1 MCWLRTRSC
10 NAVARMQGTPVLFDV
25 AYAVALS
32 SKPCPKKFMSV
43 LVFHV
48 TAFAAISLQGHA
60 TPCEL
65 HPGAVASARG
75 VISVLYV

>member
-10 NAVARMQGTPVLFDV
+10 NAVARTRGTPVQFDV

-32 SKPCPKKFMSV
+32 SKPCPEKFMSV

-48 TAFAAISLQGHA
+48 TAFAVVSSRGHA

-65 HPGAVASARG
+65 RPGAVASARG
-75 VISVLYV
+75 VISVLLV